1 MEHKSIAEKVTDYIE
16 KNLGS
21 DLKLDQVAEHAGY
34 SKYYL
39 NRCFQKE
46 VGCTIYKY
54 IQMRRMTEAARKLA
68 ESDQPIIEVALEA
81 NYQSQQAF
89 TDAFK
94 EVYRRSPKA
103 YRRNRVFIPLM
114 PRYRSR
120 AGAVTAGL
128 SCLSMERRLAA

>member
-1 MEHKSIAEKVTDYIE
+1 MENKSIAEDIADYIE
-16 KNLGS
+16 KNLSS

-34 SKYYL
+34 SKFYL

-89 TDAFK
+89 TDAFR
-94 EVYRRSPKA
+94 EVYRRSPNA
-103 YRRNRVFIPLM
+103 YRRNQAFEPLM

-120 AGAVTAGL
+120 TGQVTSGIMCI
-128 SCLSMERRLAA
+128 SQNRRLAA